1 MIESISHI
9 TFVVKDLEKAKTFF
23 ELIFEA
29 EEVYSSGENTFSLG
43 SEKYFLINDLW
54 IIIMKGESQLSES
67 YNHIAFKV
75 DEDDYKKYETR
86 IRKLGLVIKPSRK
99 RVNGEGKSL
108 YFFDFDNHLFEIH
121 TGSLSER
128 LLHYSNH
135 S

>member
-1 MIESISHI
+1 MIESLSHI

-54 IIIMKGESQLSES
+54 IVIMKGESQLSES
-67 YNHIAFKV
+67 YNHIAFNV

-99 RVNGEGKSL
+99 RVKGEGKSL

-128 LLHYSNH
+128 LLQYSNH